1 MAGAV
6 RQQQSRWTDWLP
18 GLLLVLLIGLMI
30 SAAQAREPMQDLD
43 SLIPVELATV
53 GVDPFSGAPVVIL
66 RAPESG
72 DIVPITIGSNEA
84 MAIMRALGSV
94 EMPRPMTHDTA
105 IAMMEALQG
114 ELYQVM
120 VDGLVGNS
128 YHGVLDI
135 RREDDPDTP
144 IYVDTRPSD
153 ALALAVRTGARIL
166 VAPDV
171 LQAASGRGFEG
182 LGDDQL
188 VTALGITVGNVT
200 ETLREELNLP
210 EQDGLL
216 VVRVLQ
222 QAREAGI
229 EPGALILTVNGE
241 TPESAL
247 EFLRLVQRTES
258 GEPAVIRFW
267 LDGEEHE
274 VSLDTDVPDTRRD
287 DRPAP
292 GQQLA
297 RLAPAHVPDLD
308 S

>member
-1 MAGAV
+1 MAV
-6 RQQQSRWTDWLP
+6 CLSC
-18 GLLLVLLIGLMI
+18 LLLALLMGLT
-30 SAAQAREPMQDLD
+30 AYAVQAREPMQDPD

-105 IAMMEALQG
+105 VAMLGALQG

-135 RREDDPDTP
+135 RRESDPDTP

-171 LQAASGRGFEG
+171 LQSASGRGFEG
-182 LGDDQL
+182 LGEDQV
-188 VTALGITVGNVT
+188 VTALGITVGNIT
-200 ETLREELNLP
+200 EALREELDLP
-210 EQDGLL
+210 DREGLL
-216 VVRVLQ
+216 VIRVLQ

-229 EPGALILTVNGE
+229 EPGSLILTVNGE
-241 TPESAL
+241 TPENAL

-267 LDGEEHE
+267 RDGEEHE

-292 GQQLA
+292 GQQLVW
-297 RLAPAHVPDLD
+297 LAPVHVPVADR
-308 S
+308 